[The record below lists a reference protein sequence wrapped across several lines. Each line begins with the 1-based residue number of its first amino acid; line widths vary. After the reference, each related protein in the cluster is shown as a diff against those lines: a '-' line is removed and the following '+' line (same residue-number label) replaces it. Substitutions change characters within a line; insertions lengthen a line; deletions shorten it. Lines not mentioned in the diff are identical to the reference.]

1 MMKLVRL
8 EINQDMVCMGI
19 LRKCSFCLFLHASSC
34 KPVHAVKTIYFWH
47 KEATIQWHYLV
58 ESLNCTIEILLQ

>member
-19 LRKCSFCLFLHASSC
+19 LRKCSFCLFLH
-34 KPVHAVKTIYFWH
+34 VHAVKTIYFWH